1 MMKTIHRK
9 TRSSGSQPLPT
20 GSSCGAHSQGLAST
34 SASCRGKSGRRVVI
48 RNNEHAQ
55 EWKMTLK
62 LNEKLS

>member
-20 GSSCGAHSQGLAST
+20 GSSCGARFRGTAST
-34 SASCRGKSGRRVVI
+34 YAGCRGKSGRKIVI
-48 RNNEHAQ
+48 RNDEHAQ